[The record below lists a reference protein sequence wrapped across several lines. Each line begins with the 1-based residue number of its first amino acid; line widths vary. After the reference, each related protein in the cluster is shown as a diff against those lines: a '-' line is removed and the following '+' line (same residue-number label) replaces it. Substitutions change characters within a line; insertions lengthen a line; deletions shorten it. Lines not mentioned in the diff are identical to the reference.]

1 MTICNNLIKTL
12 VIVLIPLINLILPNK
27 LRAEELK
34 IELKDG
40 TKIIGTLIKERSDS
54 LNIVIDNPNLGFI
67 EIPVDS
73 LIENETNKTIISQFK
88 ETEDLVE
95 PLPVEPILDEK
106 PSTAFSSRWQN
117 SIRGGFNSS
126 SSGSRESIGYSLS
139 TNTQYR
145 GIFNEY
151 SLSTSYAYNESSS
164 SFSKAV
170 GNNSGNI
177 DFEKDRTLN
186 NKLFIYNTIHYSFNE
201 SAFAGKH
208 RTQTSMGLGY
218 YLFKKDR
225 FSLKTL
231 VGPAAIFH
239 TGGEFCS
246 DTKYCGDLIPGWDVE
261 NLLKWKI
268 NERFD
273 INISDVY
280 SLASMN
286 NLTGSNYLRT
296 TLNFRPYLDK
306 DLTMSLFFE
315 NSHYEFTSSEPR
327 NNVRFQIGKRF

>member
-1 MTICNNLIKTL
+1 MIINLNFIKTSA
-12 VIVLIPLINLILPNK
+12 IILIPFINLFLPDT

-40 TKIIGTLIKERSDS
+40 TQIIGTLINERSDS
-54 LNIVIDNPNLGFI
+54 LIIVIDNPNLGFI

-73 LIENETNKTIISQFK
+73 LINNEINNSIISRFE
-88 ETEDLVE
+88 ETED
-95 PLPVEPILDEK
+95 PIEQKFKEK

-117 SIRGGFNSS
+117 SIQGGFNSS
-126 SSGSRESIGYSLS
+126 SSESRESIGYSLS

-151 SLSTSYAYNESSS
+151 SLSTSYAYNESST

-170 GNNSGNI
+170 GNNTGNI

-186 NKLFIYNTIHYSFNE
+186 NKLFVYNTIHYSFNE
-201 SAFAGKH
+201 TAFAGKH

-231 VGPAAIFH
+231 AGPAAIFH
-239 TGGEFCS
+239 TGGESCS
-246 DTKYCGDLIPGWDVE
+246 DIEYCGELIPGWDVE

-268 NERFD
+268 NKRFD

-280 SLASMN
+280 SLASMH

>member
-1 MTICNNLIKTL
+1 MKTNLIKSLLFLFPL
-12 VIVLIPLINLILPNK
+12 VGFVFPNITK
-27 LRAEELK
+27 AEELK
-34 IELKDG
+34 VELKDG
-40 TKIIGTLIKERSDS
+40 TLIIGTLIKERSDS

-73 LIENETNKTIISQFK
+73 LVENQINKDIVSQFK
-88 ETEDLVE
+88 ETENQI
-95 PLPVEPILDEK
+95 EPIIDEK
-106 PSTAFSSRWQN
+106 PSNTFSSRWQN
-117 SIRGGFNSS
+117 SIQGGFTSS
-126 SSGSRESIGYSLS
+126 SSKSSESIGYSLS

-145 GIFNEY
+145 GIFQQYIFSTNY
-151 SLSTSYAYNESSS
+151 SYNESSS
-164 SFSKAV
+164 SFSNVV

-186 NKLFIYNTIHYSFNE
+186 NKLFIYNTIHYRFNE
-201 SAFAGKH
+201 STTAGKH
-208 RTQTSMGLGY
+208 RIQKSMGLGY
-218 YLFKKDR
+218 YIFKKDA

-239 TGGEFCS
+239 TGGESCS
-246 DTKYCGDLIPGWDVE
+246 DTKYCGELIPGWDVE
-261 NLLKWKI
+261 NLLTWKI

-280 SLASMN
+280 SLASMH

-306 DLTMSLFFE
+306 DLTMSLLFE
-315 NSHYEFTSSEPR
+315 NSHYEFTSTEPR
-327 NNVRFQIGKRF
+327 NNIRFQIGKRF

>member
-1 MTICNNLIKTL
+1 MTINYNLIKTS
-12 VIVLIPLINLILPNK
+12 VIVLVPLINLSLPNN

-54 LNIVIDNPNLGFI
+54 LNIIIKNPNLGFI

-88 ETEDLVE
+88 KTEDLVE
-95 PLPVEPILDEK
+95 PIPVEPIFDERL
-106 PSTAFSSRWQN
+106 STAFSSRWQN
-117 SIRGGFNSS
+117 SIQGGFNSS

-139 TNTQYR
+139 TNTKYG

-151 SLSTSYAYNESSS
+151 SFSTSYTYNKSSS
-164 SFSKAV
+164 GFSKVV

-186 NKLFIYNTIHYSFNE
+186 NKLFIYNTIHYRFNE
-201 SAFAGKH
+201 SAIAGKH

-239 TGGEFCS
+239 TGGKSCS
-246 DTKYCGDLIPGWDVE
+246 DTEYCGELIPGWDVE

-273 INISDVY
+273 INISDIY
-280 SLASMN
+280 SLASVH

-327 NNVRFQIGKRF
+327 NTIRFQIGKRF

>member
-1 MTICNNLIKTL
+1 MTINYNLIKTS

-40 TKIIGTLIKERSDS
+40 TKIIGTLIKERSDN
-54 LNIVIDNPNLGFI
+54 LNIVINNPNLGFI

-73 LIENETNKTIISQFK
+73 LVENETNKTIISQFK

-95 PLPVEPILDEK
+95 PLPVEPIFNEK

-117 SIRGGFNSS
+117 SIQGGFNSS

-151 SLSTSYAYNESSS
+151 NLSTSYAYNESSS

-231 VGPAAIFH
+231 LGPAAIFH
-239 TGGEFCS
+239 TGGESCS
-246 DTKYCGDLIPGWDVE
+246 DIQYCGELIPGWDVE

-280 SLASMN
+280 SLASMH

-306 DLTMSLFFE
+306 NLTMSLFFE

>member
-1 MTICNNLIKTL
+1 MKTNLIKSFL
-12 VIVLIPLINLILPNK
+12 LLFPLIGIVFPDFIK
-27 LRAEELK
+27 AEELK

-40 TKIIGTLIKERSDS
+40 TKIIGTLINEISDS

-73 LIENETNKTIISQFK
+73 LVENETNKTVISQFK

-95 PLPVEPILDEK
+95 PIPVEQLFDEK
-106 PSTAFSSRWQN
+106 PSTTFYSRWQN
-117 SIRGGFNSS
+117 SIQGGFNSS
-126 SSGSRESIGYSLS
+126 SSKSRETIGYSLS

-151 SLSTSYAYNESSS
+151 SLSTSYAYNESST
-164 SFSKAV
+164 SFSSAV

-186 NKLFIYNTIHYSFNE
+186 KKLFIYNTIHYRFNDLE
-201 SAFAGKH
+201 FAGKH
-208 RTQTSMGLGY
+208 RIQKSIGLGY

-239 TGGEFCS
+239 NGGESCS
-246 DTKYCGDLIPGWDVE
+246 DSEYCGELIPGWDIE
-261 NLLKWKI
+261 NLLKWNI
-268 NERFD
+268 NKRFD

-280 SLASMN
+280 SLASMH

-306 DLTMSLFFE
+306 NLTMSLFFE

-327 NNVRFQIGKRF
+327 NNIRFQVGKIF

>member
-1 MTICNNLIKTL
+1 MQTNLIKL
-12 VIVLIPLINLILPNK
+12 FLFLLPLIGIVFPDFIK
-27 LRAEELK
+27 AEELK

-40 TKIIGTLIKERSDS
+40 TKIIGNLIKERSDN
-54 LNIVIDNPNLGFI
+54 LNIVIDNPNLGFV
-67 EIPVDS
+67 EIPIDS
-73 LIENETNKTIISQFK
+73 LIENETNKKIISQFK
-88 ETEDLVE
+88 ETEDLFE
-95 PLPVEPILDEK
+95 PIPVEPIFDEK
-106 PSTAFSSRWQN
+106 PSNAFSSRWHN
-117 SIRGGFNSS
+117 SIQGGFNSS

-151 SLSTSYAYNESSS
+151 SLSTSYAYNKSSS

-170 GNNSGNI
+170 GSNSGNI

-186 NKLFIYNTIHYSFNE
+186 NRLFIYNTIHYRFNE

-239 TGGEFCS
+239 NGGDFCS
-246 DTKYCGDLIPGWDVE
+246 DTKYCGELIPGWDVE

-280 SLASMN
+280 SLASMH